1 MFTKSNKFLI
11 EAIWTP
17 NQDIIWIQRIVLIT
31 MGIVFLIF
39 AATIKKTIPIVIN
52 TILCIQIIS

>member
-31 MGIVFLIF
+31 MGIVFLTV
-39 AATIKKTIPIVIN
+39 AAKK
-52 TILCIQIIS
+52 QEA